1 MAIATIPKT
10 QDTTL
15 QVAVM
20 AAIFSAAATALYVV
34 AGIDPHPMVELFLA
48 AGPLIAVILWLQ
60 KDAHRT
66 GVGAVHDWGLF
77 LWLAW
82 PFVLPWYVFKSRGVG
97 GWRLLIALFTLICS
111 AYITGWASAGWSTAR
126 DQPSRLSTTGTA
138 SDTRS
143 RRSPRRRARW
153 AASSGRWGRGGRSA
167 RATRGST

>member
-1 MAIATIPKT
+1 MASTTIPKT
-10 QDTTL
+10 HDTTL

-20 AAIFSAAATALYVV
+20 AAIFAAAVTALYVV
-34 AGIDPHPMVELFLA
+34 AGIDPHPMVELFLG

-111 AYITGWASAGWSTAR
+111 AYITGWAVGWLVYSLRST
-126 DQPSRLSTTGTA
+126 
-138 SDTRS
+138 
-143 RRSPRRRARW
+143 
-153 AASSGRWGRGGRSA
+153 
-167 RATRGST
+167 